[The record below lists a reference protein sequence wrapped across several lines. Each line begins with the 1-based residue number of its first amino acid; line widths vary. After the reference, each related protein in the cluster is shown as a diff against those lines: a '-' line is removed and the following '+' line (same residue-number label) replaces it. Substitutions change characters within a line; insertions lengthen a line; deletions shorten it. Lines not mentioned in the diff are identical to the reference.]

1 MNREGDAKNF
11 EQSKAGVSQDSENLL
26 NEEKIKLA
34 KEATKKGKPVEEIAD
49 ILDLPLT
56 FVQELARSQTAEIK
70 KETTG
75 TA

>member
-49 ILDLPLT
+49 ISEGIFHLDLPGSTERKPQLH
-56 FVQELARSQTAEIK
+56 R
-70 KETTG
+70 
-75 TA
+75 